1 MFYFL
6 YELYGKESIFFNV
19 FRYVTFRSA
28 MAFVTAFL
36 FSFIVGP
43 WAIRFFKKIKVV
55 ESISCHIPQHSAKK
69 GTPSM
74 GGVIIIAGLLL
85 SSLLWNK
92 FTEVYILILYFVTIW
107 LGILGFLDD
116 YLKNIKG
123 YGEGLVAKHKL
134 LGQVSLA
141 LLVFC
146 FLYILQPD
154 LQLMSRISVPFFKN
168 SYWTVGYL
176 FIPFVM
182 FLIVGSSNAV
192 NISDGLDGLAS
203 GLVCICLVPLGILA
217 YMKGNIF
224 LCNHFHLEFIKESSE
239 ICIFIF
245 AMIGTTLGFLWYNI
259 KPAQIFMGDTGS
271 LCLGGLIAVTS
282 IIIREELFLGLVSF
296 VFITET
302 LSSFFQTSY
311 FKYTKKKFGKGKR
324 LFLCA
329 PLHHHFEKKG
339 LSEEKIVV
347 RFWIIASISAALALI
362 TIKLR

>member
-1 MFYFL
+1 M
-6 YELYGKESIFFNV
+6 
-19 FRYVTFRSA
+19 
-28 MAFVTAFL
+28 
-36 FSFIVGP
+36 
-43 WAIRFFKKIKVV
+43 V
-55 ESISCHIPQHSAKK
+55 ESISSHIPEHSGKE

-85 SSLLWNK
+85 SSLFWNK
-92 FTEVYILILYFVTIW
+92 FTDAYILILYFVTIW

-134 LGQVSLA
+134 LGQVSLSVIV
-141 LLVFC
+141 LC
-146 FLYILQPD
+146 FLYIIQPD
-154 LQLMSRISVPFFKN
+154 LALLSEVSVPFLKN
-168 SYWTVGYL
+168 SFWSLGYL
-176 FIPFVM
+176 FIPFVI

-203 GLVCICLVPLGILA
+203 GLVCICLVPLGVLA
-217 YMKGNIF
+217 YMKGNLF
-224 LCNHFHLEFIKESSE
+224 LCNHFHLNFIKESSE

-271 LCLGGLIAVTS
+271 LCLGGLIALIS
-282 IIIREELFLGLVSF
+282 IIIKEELFLGIVSF
-296 VFITET
+296 VFIMET

-311 FKYTKKKFGKGKR
+311 FKYSRKKFGVGKR
-324 LFLCA
+324 IFLCA

-339 LSEEKIVV
+339 LSEEKIVI
-347 RFWIIASISAALALI
+347 RFWIIASLFAALALI

>member
-6 YELYGKESIFFNV
+6 YELYGSENLYLNV

-36 FSFIVGP
+36 FSFLVGP

-55 ESISCHIPQHSAKK
+55 ESISSHIPEHSGKE

-85 SSLLWNK
+85 SSLFWNK
-92 FTEVYILILYFVTIW
+92 FTDAYILILYFVTIW

-134 LGQVSLA
+134 LGQVSLSVIV
-141 LLVFC
+141 LC
-146 FLYILQPD
+146 FLYIIQPD
-154 LQLMSRISVPFFKN
+154 LALLSEVSVPFLKN
-168 SYWTVGYL
+168 SFWSLGYL
-176 FIPFVM
+176 FIPFVI

-203 GLVCICLVPLGILA
+203 GLVCICLVPLGVLA
-217 YMKGNIF
+217 YMKGNLF
-224 LCNHFHLEFIKESSE
+224 LCNHFHLNFIKESSE

-271 LCLGGLIAVTS
+271 LCLGGLIALIS
-282 IIIREELFLGLVSF
+282 IIIKEELFLGIVSF
-296 VFITET
+296 VFIMET

-311 FKYTKKKFGKGKR
+311 FKYSRKKFGVGKR
-324 LFLCA
+324 IFLCA

-339 LSEEKIVV
+339 LSEEKIVI
-347 RFWIIASISAALALI
+347 RFWIIASLFAALALI